1 MKGGQVRPGPQA
13 KEHMEDFERLRLED
27 LVLAPYIQKAT
38 ALIGLARRVGGNQFR
53 HAMATFAI
61 LVDYHYTDHVLLK
74 ASVIHDLFEDF
85 PAARPSDIASIDKDG
100 PAVVRLVHEVSRRG
114 ESRPEYFTKLRDH
127 GSHLSKVLKVADR
140 ISNLTDLNG
149 DVFAHSKV
157 EQMLD
162 ETEEYVLPMAEEV
175 NPEMA
180 REIQDLMRRKRD
192 SLLREGSQSTS
203 SSPTSSAESI
213 EAM

>member
-1 MKGGQVRPGPQA
+1 
-13 KEHMEDFERLRLED
+13 MEDFERLRLED
-27 LVLAPYIQKAT
+27 LILAPYIQKAT

-85 PAARPSDIASIDKDG
+85 PASRPSDIASIDPDG

-114 ESRPEYFTKLRDH
+114 EESRPEYFSKLRDH

-149 DVFAHSKV
+149 DVFDHAKV
-157 EQMLD
+157 EHMLD

-192 SLLREGSQSTS
+192 SLLREGSQSPS
-203 SSPTSSAESI
+203 ISPSSASTESI
-213 EAM
+213 ETM